1 MIGFRSGQEM
11 ARALAPTTPVDLS
24 PLLDRLGLEVLAW
37 RFRGRLKEIIMEGVI
52 AIDSRLPSPWVRWLT
67 AHAIGH
73 HALHTG
79 AWLYLD
85 SWQWVN
91 RRKAERQAE
100 EFAAG
105 LLVPAGSSPMAP
117 GPGALA
123 ARLGIPREKAAFALD
138 LLASHEGR
146 STPSP

>member
-1 MIGFRSGQEM
+1 MIGLRSGRKL
-11 ARALAPTTPVDLS
+11 ARTLTQTAPLDLS
-24 PLLDRLGLEVLAW
+24 PLLDRLGLELVRW
-37 RFRGRLKEIIMEGVI
+37 RFHGRLKEVIMEGVI
-52 AIDSRLPSPWVRWLT
+52 AIDCRLPDPWVRWLT

-73 HALHTG
+73 HVLHTG

-105 LLVPAGSSPMAP
+105 LLVPAAGPLVT
-117 GPGALA
+117 PGAEMLA
-123 ARLGIPREKAAFALD
+123 ARLGIPLEKAAFGLG
-138 LLASHEGR
+138 LLADQER
-146 STPSP
+146 L